1 METEQNVSNNC
12 LNVSNH
18 LRELAEK
25 ELKNIMICAGNR
37 SIVAGWL
44 THSATTKFG
53 TEVASYYVSKLIN
66 EE

>member
-12 LNVSNH
+12 LNMSNH
-18 LRELAEK
+18 LGKLAEK
-25 ELKNIMICAGNR
+25 ELKNIMICAGNGP
-37 SIVAGWL
+37 IGAGWL

-53 TEVASYYVSKLIN
+53 TEVALYYVSKLIN